1 MTQVKKTLRKMAR
14 IDLGAWELN
23 DRSRAMSDKQVRQE
37 ILDVFQWDPRV
48 EAAHI
53 EVSVEH
59 GVVTL
64 TGAVRTDDERIA
76 AEEAIRHV
84 AGVRQLLERIEVREP
99 AATAA
104 WHGKPEVEVA
114 TD

>member
-1 MTQVKKTLRKMAR
+1 
-14 IDLGAWELN
+14 
-23 DRSRAMSDKQVRQE
+23 MSDKHLRQE

-53 EVSVEH
+53 GVDVEN

-64 TGAVRTDDERIA
+64 TGAVGTDDERIA
-76 AEEAIRHV
+76 TEEAIRHV
-84 AGVRQLLERIEVREP
+84 AGVRKLLQKIEVRQTP
-99 AATAA
+99 IGTS
-104 WHGKPEVEVA
+104 WYGKSEFELA

>member
-1 MTQVKKTLRKMAR
+1 
-14 IDLGAWELN
+14 
-23 DRSRAMSDKQVRQE
+23 MSDKQVRQE

-53 EVSVEH
+53 GVSVEH

-64 TGAVRTDDERIA
+64 TGAVGTDDERIA

-84 AGVRQLLERIEVREP
+84 AGVRQVLQRIEVRQP
-99 AATAA
+99 PVGTS
-104 WHGKPEVEVA
+104 WQGKSESELA